1 MSNLIKEINQR
12 YLLGE
17 RNFHG
22 QNWSK
27 VNLQGINLSG
37 VNLKD
42 SDLSFIDLEN
52 ANLENANLT
61 KCNLKGA
68 NLKGANLKGAIL
80 DESDLSFSKLHQAKL
95 NNVHGKKVN
104 FRQAHL
110 NNANLEKAYLSCAN
124 FTQASL
130 NNCNLSHSNMRKSDL
145 KNAFLTGANL
155 TQTYLG
161 ESNIMGTC
169 FTSTILNKTYFKEAQ
184 YDQNTQFDS
193 KLNLQ
198 EMGLIYIEFTGVVL
212 TDVLNTINYIS
223 SCSQKYLGASL
234 VTKYWHSSKPNNE
247 WLNKFQINNEGRV
260 IYLGRDKVLLND
272 FQIQWYHQWVREYFK
287 SCSFIISN
295 FSQLIQTD
303 LSSSPYQLHL
313 PLAA

>member
-17 RNFHG
+17 RNFHSH
-22 QNWSK
+22 NWCK
-27 VNLQGINLSG
+27 ANLQGINLSG
-37 VNLKD
+37 VSLKN
-42 SDLSFIDLEN
+42 SDLSFVNFEN
-52 ANLENANLT
+52 ANLENANLS

-68 NLKGANLKGAIL
+68 NLKGANLSNAIL
-80 DESDLSFSKLHQAKL
+80 DESDLSFSKLHQANL

-110 NNANLEKAYLSCAN
+110 NNASLEKAYLSCAN

-130 NNCNLSHSNMRKSDL
+130 NNCNLSHSNMRKAEL

-161 ESNIMGTC
+161 ESIIIGTC
-169 FTSTILNKTYFKEAQ
+169 FTSAIINKTYFKEAQ
-184 YDQNTQFDS
+184 YDENTQFDS
-193 KLNLQ
+193 KLNRE
-198 EMGLIYIEFTGVVL
+198 EMGLIYLECNQVTL
-212 TDVLNTINYIS
+212 TDILNAINYIS
-223 SCSQKYLGASL
+223 SCSQKYLGANL

-247 WLNKFQINNEGRV
+247 WLSKFQINNEGRV
-260 IYLGRDKVLLND
+260 IYIGREKELLND
-272 FQIQWYHQWVREYFK
+272 FQIQWYCQWVKEYFK
-287 SCSFIISN
+287 SCSFIINN
-295 FSQLIQTD
+295 FPQLIQKD